1 MNSQIRVL
9 GIVMIVLFSAL
20 FVQVNNLQIFSANRL
35 NTHPA
40 NTRAVVRDF
49 NQPRGS
55 IQTSDGVVIAESVP
69 TPGDQFERLRQYPQ
83 PELFAH
89 LTGYFS
95 FTYGT
100 EGVERTYNEVL
111 TGRSKKVTLDNIGDL
126 LLETDSTANVTLTV
140 SSEVQQ
146 VATDGL
152 AGRKGAVVAIDPRNG
167 AILAAADSPSY
178 DPNPLSAHDQK
189 TVRTAWDSLNADSDK
204 PLLPR
209 FYRERY
215 FPGSSFKV
223 VTAATGLATG
233 EATLTQPAY
242 PQLSQLDLP
251 GSGQPLR
258 NFGGGTCGGTLP
270 QIMRVSCN
278 TAFAQLGLDIGG
290 PKMSAGADGFG
301 FNKTPP
307 IDLPSA
313 AQSLFP
319 DASAFVRD
327 QPALAK
333 SAIGQQDVAA
343 TPMQMALVASAIA
356 NGGVI
361 MTPHVMKEVTDSKAE
376 VIDTYSPKPWLTAVT
391 ARVAEETKS
400 MMVGVV
406 ESGSGTRAQIDGVTV
421 AGKTGTAQTGLD
433 SSHVWFV
440 AFAPAEAPT
449 VAVAV
454 MLENQS
460 SDSETTGGALAAPIA
475 RSVIQAVLGGL

>member
-20 FVQVNNLQIFSANRL
+20 FLQVNNLQIFSAHRL
-35 NTHPA
+35 NTSPV

-55 IQTSDGVVIAESVP
+55 IQTSDGVVIAESIP

-83 PELFAH
+83 GELFAH

-111 TGRSKKVTLDNIGDL
+111 TGRSKKVTLNNLGDL
-126 LLETDSTANVTLTV
+126 LLEKDSTANVTLTV
-140 SSEVQQ
+140 SSQVQQ
-146 VATDGL
+146 VATEEL
-152 AGRKGAVVAIDPRNG
+152 AGRKGAVVAIDPRDG
-167 AILAAADSPSY
+167 AILAAADYPSY

-189 TVRTAWDSLNADSDK
+189 TVRTAWDSLNADTDK

-233 EATLTQPAY
+233 VATLTRPVY
-242 PQLSQLDLP
+242 PELSELDLP

-258 NFGGGTCGGTLP
+258 NFGGETCGGPLP
-270 QIMRVSCN
+270 EILRISCN

-290 PKMSAGADGFG
+290 PKMSAGADSFG

-307 IDLPSA
+307 IDLPS
-313 AQSLFP
+313 
-319 DASAFVRD
+319 
-327 QPALAK
+327 
-333 SAIGQQDVAA
+333 
-343 TPMQMALVASAIA
+343 
-356 NGGVI
+356 
-361 MTPHVMKEVTDSKAE
+361 
-376 VIDTYSPKPWLTAVT
+376 
-391 ARVAEETKS
+391 
-400 MMVGVV
+400 
-406 ESGSGTRAQIDGVTV
+406 
-421 AGKTGTAQTGLD
+421 
-433 SSHVWFV
+433 
-440 AFAPAEAPT
+440 
-449 VAVAV
+449 
-454 MLENQS
+454 
-460 SDSETTGGALAAPIA
+460 
-475 RSVIQAVLGGL
+475 